1 MSHAIR
7 IQGLFTFPGIKQL
20 TTLLFSDDERML
32 YRLKWVNDGCSLWL
46 LVIRVLP
53 LELLHQKPRE
63 ALEPGQKAV
72 ASQDELQKRHHSQGF
87 LPAIYPDTLEW
98 LERLVVLIPELGD
111 VQGRQ
116 LVAAA
121 DERVVVAVEARHHG
135 VVVDELVLGARLA
148 ELVPRP
154 LAVGEADDVG
164 IVAVDGHRGRSAA
177 LAVEHDVDPLRRLQA
192 RRRLFWPAPADLPWI
207 WALAPCQASDRPQ
220 LHVRSG

>member
-1 MSHAIR
+1 
-7 IQGLFTFPGIKQL
+7 
-20 TTLLFSDDERML
+20 ML

-87 LPAIYPDTLEW
+87 LPAIYPLSLDGL
-98 LERLVVLIPELGD
+98 
-111 VQGRQ
+111 Q

-121 DERVVVAVEARHHG
+121 DERAVVDVEARHHG
-135 VVVDELVLGARLA
+135 VFVDELVLGARLA

-164 IVAVDGHRGRSAA
+164 IVAVDGQAQ
-177 LAVEHDVDPLRRLQA
+177 RR
-192 RRRLFWPAPADLPWI
+192 
-207 WALAPCQASDRPQ
+207 PCC
-220 LHVRSG
+220 